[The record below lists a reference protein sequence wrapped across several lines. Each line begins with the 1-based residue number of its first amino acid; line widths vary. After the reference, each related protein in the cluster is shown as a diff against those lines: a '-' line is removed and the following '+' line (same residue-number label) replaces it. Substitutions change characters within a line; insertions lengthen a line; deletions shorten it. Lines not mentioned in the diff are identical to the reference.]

1 MSSILA
7 PSLWLLLAAEGAASA
22 YLAGLAG
29 LALWR
34 KPRPALTEA
43 ARPWR
48 LAVIVPAHDEEALL
62 TRLLASLAGQEYPA
76 DLYAVHVI
84 ADNCGDA
91 TAALARAAGVAVLSA
106 TASDAYVFVDA
117 DSIVEPGFL
126 AGAGARAGRRPPC
139 TPGELSRR

>member
-43 ARPWR
+43 AR
-48 LAVIVPAHDEEALL
+48 
-62 TRLLASLAGQEYPA
+62 
-76 DLYAVHVI
+76 
-84 ADNCGDA
+84 
-91 TAALARAAGVAVLSA
+91 ALAPGSHRARS
-106 TASDAYVFVDA
+106 
-117 DSIVEPGFL
+117 
-126 AGAGARAGRRPPC
+126 
-139 TPGELSRR
+139 